1 MTVNPF
7 WFGVLVTL
15 TIEMAILIVVAAIS
29 YSRMG
34 GDDDED
40 HKKHP

>member
-15 TIEMAILIVVAAIS
+15 TIEMAILIAIAIIS
-29 YSRMG
+29 NNRNG
-34 GDDDED
+34 R
-40 HKKHP
+40 